1 VAEWLTDK
9 FQNIT
14 SVGATWHAT
23 RGITPYSF
31 KVPVLLP
38 LWLYPLLKAYHFVVG
53 FYDHFHIAIADV
65 NQIGGLDVQ
74 SWRGFLC
81 PYQRSRKSEWG
92 NSTKGEN
99 PPLAAIIQ
107 TVNSTPLTAGLTD
120 VFSLNILTS
129 LSLYCL
135 PGAKIR
141 FV

>member
-1 VAEWLTDK
+1 M
-9 FQNIT
+9 
-14 SVGATWHAT
+14 GATWHAT

-38 LWLYPLLKAYHFVVG
+38 LWLYPLLKAYHIVVG
-53 FYDHFHIAIADV
+53 FYDNFHIAITDV

-107 TVNSTPLTAGLTD
+107 TVNSIPLTAGLTD
-120 VFSLNILTS
+120 VFSLDILTNACRINKKPAS
-129 LSLYCL
+129 YEAGLLR
-135 PGAKIR
+135 IEQN
-141 FV
+141 